1 MATVSEQVKEVL
13 KVTGTRMQD
22 PPATILRGC
31 ALRDVIDQIDTL
43 PEFAQVPVA
52 RAYAALY
59 QMYEDKLYQEKRD
72 DDNWSYQNN
81 LVLSA
86 FGYPRRWHV
95 FIQQFDRPH
104 DYILCNV
111 VPFGTCLDTFFSEV
125 EKSEKSRD
133 DYQAPAEI
141 GNIRMKDFYKV
152 RLVSDLHVSNDRFGY
167 CRQLVYEE
175 VFKE

>member
-1 MATVSEQVKEVL
+1 MDNISEKVKEAL
-13 KVTGTRMQD
+13 KPTKNRMLD
-22 PPATILRGC
+22 PPSSLMRNPAIGG
-31 ALRDVIDQIDTL
+31 VIDDIDTL

-52 RAYAALY
+52 KAYAALY
-59 QMYEDKLYQEKRD
+59 QIFEETSRLEGAD
-72 DDNWSYQNN
+72 DHMAYIEN
-81 LVLSA
+81 LVRTA
-86 FGYPRRWHV
+86 MGKPRQWSV

-141 GNIRMKDFYKV
+141 GNIRMQDFYKV
-152 RLVSDLHVSNDRFGY
+152 RLVSDFHTPNNRFGN
-167 CRQLVYEE
+167 CRRLVYEE
-175 VFKE
+175 VFRP